1 MDNLLS
7 ARKKINSMHK
17 FDFKNR
23 TAVITGGAQGFGL
36 DVAKRFLD
44 SGGKVFIWDIDE
56 KLLKLAVD
64 EVKNP
69 NLFYN
74 VVDVS
79 NYKDVE
85 KNVSEITSKSNID
98 ILINNAGITGPTA
111 PLWEYDVEMWNKI
124 VQINL
129 MGTFNCCR
137 AIVPNMIKNNYGRIV
152 NVASVAG
159 KDGNANASAYSS
171 GKAGAI
177 GLTKALGK
185 ELADKDIAVN
195 AVTPAGAKTR
205 ILDQMSKE
213 HVQRMLS
220 KVPRGRFLEIH
231 EFTSL
236 VCWLSS
242 QENTFSTA
250 AVFDISGGRSTY

>member
-1 MDNLLS
+1 ME
-7 ARKKINSMHK
+7 KITY
-17 FDFKNR
+17 DFKNR
-23 TAVITGGAQGFGL
+23 TALVTGGAQGFGF
-36 DVAKRFLD
+36 DIVKRFLK
-44 SGGKVFIWDIDE
+44 SGAKVIIWDLDPKAIDKAVK
-56 KLLKLAVD
+56 KLNNKDLSS
-64 EVKNP
+64 
-69 NLFYN
+69 N

-79 NYKDVE
+79 KYEEVE
-85 KNVSEITSKSNID
+85 INAKEIVKKSNID

-111 PLWEYDVEMWNKI
+111 ALWEYDIETWKKV
-124 VQINL
+124 VDINI

-137 AIVPNMIKNNYGRIV
+137 SIVPNMIKNNYGRIV

-159 KDGNANASAYSS
+159 KDGNANASAYSV

-177 GLTKALGK
+177 GLTKSLGK
-185 ELADKDIAVN
+185 ELAGKNIAVN

-205 ILDQMSKE
+205 ILDQMTKE

-220 KVPRGRFLEIH
+220 KVPRGRFLEVE

-242 QENTFSTA
+242 EENTFSTA

>member
-1 MDNLLS
+1 
-7 ARKKINSMHK
+7 MHN

-23 TAVITGGAQGFGL
+23 TAVVTGGAQGFGL
-36 DVAKRFLD
+36 DVAKRFLE
-44 SGGKVFIWDIDE
+44 SGAKVFIWDIDKE
-56 KLLKLAVD
+56 LLETAVD
-64 EVKNP
+64 EVKNS
-69 NLFYN
+69 NLSYGI
-74 VVDVS
+74 VDIS
-79 NYKDVE
+79 NYQDVE
-85 KNVSEITSKSNID
+85 KNVKEITLKANID
-98 ILINNAGITGPTA
+98 ILINNAGITGPTV
-111 PLWEYDVEMWNKI
+111 PLWEYDVDMWNKI

-195 AVTPAGAKTR
+195 AITPAGAKTR

-220 KVPRGRFLEIH
+220 K
-231 EFTSL
+231 
-236 VCWLSS
+236 S
-242 QENTFSTA
+242 QEEDFLKYMNLLH
-250 AVFDISGGRSTY
+250 

>member
-1 MDNLLS
+1 MN
-7 ARKKINSMHK
+7 KIK
-17 FDFKNR
+17 FNFTDR

-36 DVAKRFLD
+36 DIAKRFLE
-44 SGGKVFIWDIDE
+44 SGAKVIIWDIDP
-56 KLLKLAVD
+56 KLID
-64 EVKNP
+64 EAIKELNNP
-69 NLFYN
+69 NLSSKI
-74 VVDVS
+74 VDVS
-79 NYKDVE
+79 SFKDVE
-85 KNVSEITSKSNID
+85 AAVSKISKID
-98 ILINNAGITGPTA
+98 ILINNAGITGPTM
-111 PLWEYDVEMWNKI
+111 PLWQYDVEMWNKI
-124 VQINL
+124 VKINL
-129 MGTFNCCR
+129 SGTFNCCK
-137 AIVPNMIKNNYGRIV
+137 AIVPSMIANNYGRIV

-177 GLTKALGK
+177 GLTKSLGK
-185 ELADKDIAVN
+185 ELADKNIAVN

-220 KVPRGRFLEIH
+220 KVPRGRFLEVY

-236 VCWLSS
+236 ICWLSS
-242 QENTFSTA
+242 EENTFSTA

>member
-1 MDNLLS
+1 
-7 ARKKINSMHK
+7 MHK
-17 FDFKNR
+17 FDFKKR
-23 TAVITGGAQGFGL
+23 TAIVTGGAQGFGL
-36 DVAKRFLD
+36 DIAKRFLK
-44 SGGKVFIWDIDE
+44 SGAKVIIWDIEPKTLEIAIKD
-56 KLLKLAVD
+56 LNTPDLSS
-64 EVKNP
+64 
-69 NLFYN
+69 NL
-74 VVDVS
+74 VDVS
-79 NYKDVE
+79 NYKEVE
-85 KNVSEITSKSNID
+85 KHANEIMDNSKID

-111 PLWEYDVEMWNKI
+111 TLWEYDIEMWKK
-124 VQINL
+124 VVDINL

-159 KDGNANASAYSS
+159 KDGNANASAYSV

-177 GLTKALGK
+177 GLTKSLGK
-185 ELADKDIAVN
+185 ELADKNIAVN

-205 ILDQMSKE
+205 ILDQMTPE

>member
-1 MDNLLS
+1 
-7 ARKKINSMHK
+7 MHK

-23 TAVITGGAQGFGL
+23 TAIVTGGAQGFGL
-36 DVAKRFLD
+36 DIAKRFLE
-44 SGGKVFIWDIDE
+44 SGAKVFIWDIDK
-56 KLLKLAVD
+56 KLLNLAVD

-69 NLFYN
+69 NLFHS
-74 VVDVS
+74 VVDIS
-79 NYKDVE
+79 NYQDVE
-85 KNVSEITSKSNID
+85 KNVAEITSNSNID

-111 PLWEYDVEMWNKI
+111 PLWEYDVDMWKK
-124 VQINL
+124 VVEINL
-129 MGTFNCCR
+129 MGTFNCCKT
-137 AIVPNMIKNNYGRIV
+137 IVPNMIKNNYGRIV

-159 KDGNANASAYSS
+159 KDGNANASAYSV

-177 GLTKALGK
+177 GLTKSLGK
-185 ELADKDIAVN
+185 ELANKNIAVN

-220 KVPRGRFLEIH
+220 KVPRGRFLEVE

-242 QENTFSTA
+242 EENTFSTA

>member
-1 MDNLLS
+1 
-7 ARKKINSMHK
+7 MHT
-17 FDFKNR
+17 FDFENR
-23 TAVITGGAQGFGL
+23 TAVVTGGAQGFGL
-36 DVAKRFLD
+36 DVAKRFLK
-44 SGGKVFIWDIDE
+44 SGAKVFIWDIDE
-56 KLLKLAVD
+56 KLLKSAAD

-69 NLFYN
+69 NLFYS
-74 VVDVS
+74 VVDIS
-79 NYKDVE
+79 NYQDVE
-85 KNVSEITSKSNID
+85 KNVTDITSKLNID
-98 ILINNAGITGPTA
+98 ILINNAGITGPTG
-111 PLWEYDVEMWNKI
+111 PLWEYDVDMWNKI

-171 GKAGAI
+171 GKAGTI

>member
-1 MDNLLS
+1 M
-7 ARKKINSMHK
+7 KKISY
-17 FDFKNR
+17 DFKNR
-23 TAVITGGAQGFGL
+23 TAIVTGGAQGFGL
-36 DVAKRFLD
+36 DISKRLLE
-44 SGGKVFIWDIDE
+44 SGASVIIWDNDSKAIE
-56 KLLKLAVD
+56 KAIKDLN
-64 EVKNP
+64 NP
-69 NLFYN
+69 NLSSH

-79 NYKDVE
+79 NYGEVDKTV
-85 KNVSEITSKSNID
+85 NEITKNSNID

-111 PLWEYDVEMWNKI
+111 TLWEYDIEMWKK
-124 VQINL
+124 VVEINL

-137 AIVPNMIKNNYGRIV
+137 SIVPKMIKNNYGRIV

-159 KDGNANASAYSS
+159 KDGNANASAYSV

-177 GLTKALGK
+177 GLTKSLGK
-185 ELADKDIAVN
+185 ELADKNIAVN

-205 ILDQMSKE
+205 ILDQMTKE

-220 KVPRGRFLEIH
+220 KVPRGRFLEVE

-242 QENTFSTA
+242 EENTFSTA

>member
-1 MDNLLS
+1 MD
-7 ARKKINSMHK
+7 KIS
-17 FDFKNR
+17 FDFKGR
-23 TAVITGGAQGFGL
+23 TAIVTGGAQGFGL
-36 DVAKRFLD
+36 DITKRFIR
-44 SGGKVFIWDIDE
+44 SGANVIIWDNE
-56 KLLKLAVD
+56 KRMVEKAIED
-64 EVKNP
+64 IKSP
-69 NLFYN
+69 NLSFN
-74 VVDVS
+74 IVDIS
-79 NYKDVE
+79 NYTKVE
-85 KNVSEITSKSNID
+85 ECVQEITKQKNID

-111 PLWEYDVEMWNKI
+111 TLWEYDIEMWKK
-124 VQINL
+124 VVDINL

-137 AIVPNMIKNNYGRIV
+137 TIVPNMIKNNYGRIV

-159 KDGNANASAYSS
+159 KDGNANASAYSV

-177 GLTKALGK
+177 GLTKSLGK
-185 ELADKDIAVN
+185 ELADKNVAVN

-205 ILDQMSKE
+205 ILDQMTKE

-220 KVPRGRFLEIH
+220 KVPRGRFLEVE

-242 QENTFSTA
+242 EENTFSTA

>member
-1 MDNLLS
+1 MN
-7 ARKKINSMHK
+7 KNK
-17 FDFKNR
+17 FDFSNK

-36 DVAKRFLD
+36 DITKRFLD
-44 SGGKVFIWDIDE
+44 SGAKVIIWDIDAKLIE
-56 KLLKLAVD
+56 KVLKD
-64 EVKNP
+64 INNT
-69 NLFYN
+69 NLSSN
-74 VVDVS
+74 IVDVS
-79 NYKDVE
+79 IYKDVE
-85 KNVSEITSKSNID
+85 DSVNKILKKTNID
-98 ILINNAGITGPTA
+98 ILINNAGITGPTSS
-111 PLWEYDVEMWNKI
+111 LWEYDIEMWNKI
-124 VQINL
+124 VEINL
-129 MGTFNCCR
+129 FGTFNCCR

-171 GKAGAI
+171 GIAGVI
-177 GLTKALGK
+177 GLTKSLGK
-185 ELADKDIAVN
+185 ELADKNIAVN

-236 VCWLSS
+236 ICWLSS
-242 QENTFSTA
+242 EENTFSTA